1 MENNSNY
8 QGELLTFYQLLKKY
22 PIEVPIIQRDY
33 AQGRENQFKV
43 RNNFLKA
50 LYESLLNEN
59 VLMLD
64 FIYGSIDDGKFQPL
78 DGQQRLTTL
87 FLLHC
92 YASIVG
98 KIHKNDYEV
107 LANFSYET
115 RMTSRDFC
123 RKLVDNIDTFTNLEE
138 NASFATNKISTVI
151 KDSSW
156 FFLSWKNDPTISAM
170 LNTLDD
176 IHKKFLS
183 IDNLWKKLTNSKI
196 IKFYYIQ
203 LENLGL
209 TDDLYIK
216 MNARGKLLTTFENFK
231 AGIEK
236 KAYDHN
242 WENNTLVNNS
252 FRVKIDTK
260 WTDFLWNNFR
270 ENSPIDESFVRLISF
285 VTMVDLAF
293 NKKTDNASDTVRTL
307 QDNSHNISIE
317 LLYESTFNRLSRYLD
332 LLDSLYPIIL
342 KDQIDL
348 QLFEHKPTINLL
360 HEVLTS
366 TSEASYTQKVLL
378 FAQIVYFEGI
388 SNISDFND
396 ELYNN
401 WMRVVRNIIAYG
413 NLEKTGNRTNIIRS
427 PQAFIGVLNLISDL
441 SQGSSNIYN
450 FLADHNR
457 QINSRFSESQ
467 IKEERS
473 KAHLILSNSSR
484 KEAIHKLEDTDTLR
498 GRLDFIFDCI
508 EYDPDFNNFDDE
520 SFSDISAIFLKY
532 LGEKTC
538 LTSDLRRALL
548 TIEVNSEYNFY
559 DYWQS
564 YWYLEGMNKRKLIDN
579 YRDIEYLLHSS
590 YSDFF
595 KKLIYQLKTMNM
607 KEISDSFTGFEG
619 FPNWKYRLI
628 KEEGLLDNVKSNYIA
643 IAEDN
648 SFCYLLKS
656 IRPRNLEGSKKVI

>member
-1 MENNSNY
+1 MENNFNY

-33 AQGRENQFKV
+33 AQGRENQTKV
-43 RNNFLKA
+43 RSNFLKA
-50 LYESLLNEN
+50 LYDSLLSEN

-92 YASIVG
+92 YACIVEEVP
-98 KIHKNDYEV
+98 KNNYELLV
-107 LANFSYET
+107 KFSYET

-123 RKLVDNIDTFTNLEE
+123 KKFVDNISVLTEISKDS
-138 NASFATNKISTVI
+138 AFADDKISTVI

-176 IHKKFLS
+176 IHKTFFAVN
-183 IDNLWKKLTNSKI
+183 NLWRKLTDSKI

-236 KAYDHN
+236 KVHDNN
-242 WENNTLVNNS
+242 WENNVLVHDT
-252 FRVKIDTK
+252 FKVKIDTK

-270 ENSPIDESFVRLISF
+270 EHSPIDESFVRLISF

-293 NKKTDNASDTVRTL
+293 NKKTDNTSDIVKIL

-317 LLYESTFNRLSRYLD
+317 WFYESTFNRLSKYLD
-332 LLDSLYPIIL
+332 LLESLYPIAL
-342 KDQIDL
+342 KKQIDL

-360 HEVLTS
+360 HEVMTS
-366 TSEASYTQKVLL
+366 ASEASYTQKVLL
-378 FAQIVYFEGI
+378 FAQITYFESI
-388 SNISDFND
+388 SNISNFND

-441 SQGSSNIYN
+441 SQGSLDIYA
-450 FLADHNR
+450 FLSDYSKS
-457 QINSRFSESQ
+457 INSRFSESQ
-467 IKEERS
+467 IKEERA
-473 KAHLILSNSSR
+473 KAYLISNNSAR

-520 SFSDISAIFLKY
+520 NFNDISTIFLKY

-538 LTSDLRRALL
+538 LNNDLRRALL
-548 TIEVNSEYNFY
+548 TIEVDSDYNFY

-564 YWYLEGMNKRKLIDN
+564 YWYLEGMNKRKLIDS
-579 YRDIEYLLHSS
+579 YRDIEYLLHSN
-590 YSDFF
+590 YSEFF
-595 KKLIYQLKTMNM
+595 KKLIYQLKITNM
-607 KEISDSFTGFEG
+607 KEVAVNFRRSED

-628 KEEGLLDNVKSNYIA
+628 KEEDLLNNAKSNYIA
-643 IAEDN
+643 IAEDD

-656 IRPRNLEGSKKVI
+656 IRPRNFEGSTKVI